1 MKRVNI
7 LNVYI
12 DNLLQIELLEQLKS
26 GVVFTPNV
34 DHLIKLQ
41 NDREFLKAYIGLVF
55 DFWKRLR
62 DNT

>member
-41 NDREFLKAYIGLVF
+41 NDREFLKAYIPLLSLSL
-55 DFWKRLR
+55 DKKM
-62 DNT
+62 